1 MAGQLAHVHF
11 SPIFRNFKARVESL
25 RDKVLTE
32 GGKILREEEEA
43 SIRLRWYDSGATLK
57 SLQEQVVTESESKV
71 YQLFPTATSKR
82 GFPYPTAGEY
92 GTGQLG
98 ARTGK
103 PAPSGWV
110 YGDSKGMRARRY
122 SRIAVVNARPKVVA
136 KAKAVIANFTVN

>member
-1 MAGQLAHVHF
+1 MADRFVTLYL
-11 SPIFRNFKARVESL
+11 SPIFHNFKSRVESL
-25 RDKVLTE
+25 RDEILTE

-57 SLQEQVVTESESKV
+57 SLREEVVSEGDSKI

-103 PAPSGWV
+103 PAPSDWV

-122 SRIAVVNARPKVVA
+122 SRIAVANARPKVVA
-136 KAKAVIANFTVN
+136 KAKAMIANFTV